1 MSSYKVKYSDFNPAN
16 IVFGK
21 TDEAN
26 ATGQDGKPIKYFRI
40 PIQYNYE
47 VTTSDGRKTFVK
59 SGLYIEGPK
68 ETSRGPQSKVY
79 PEKGNKVVH
88 SIFTKY
94 DLTNPEQFNFIN
106 RDDVNP
112 GTIHKLCLKCCEEVF
127 NRKGEVQV
135 ACRILDSMQDLLH
148 YPVKWTLGNDGR
160 PTGENP
166 AAIWKLFRYGKDYT
180 RETDF
185 ILPVNGGQK
194 IAWDMISSSRIQHQP
209 VFKVDNITIAGGRPS
224 IKMEVASSVVYDIIS
239 STGPS
244 LQQDTIAEAAKDTYV
259 TSKLLEKIKELE
271 SALATKTN
279 VSDAAPQATE
289 AAAPVVIPGI
299 VAQAPVQT
307 PQVSVQ
313 PAVTLPPAPQPT
325 IISVAPVM
333 AAPIIVETPQ
343 VSVPVIPAP
352 EIAPVQIPVSI
363 PAPAQ
368 EPVTL
373 ASVINSAPVMVP
385 PVVLPPVIPGLVIPP
400 LP

>member
-1 MSSYKVKYSDFNPAN
+1 MSAYKVKYSDFNPAN

-68 ETSRGPQSKVY
+68 ENSRGPQSKVY

-94 DLTNPEQFNFIN
+94 DLTNPEQYSFIN

-127 NRKGEVQV
+127 NRKGELQV
-135 ACRILDSMQDLLH
+135 SCRILDSMQDLLH

-194 IAWDMISSSRIQHQP
+194 IAWDMISNSRIQHQP
-209 VFKVDNITIAGGRPS
+209 VIKVDNITIAGGRPS
-224 IKMEVASSVVYDIIS
+224 IKMEVASSVVFDIMS
-239 STGPS
+239 STGPK
-244 LQQDTIAEAAKDTYV
+244 LQEDTIAEAAKDTYV
-259 TSKLLEKIKELE
+259 TAKLLDKIKELE
-271 SALATKTN
+271 SALAKGN
-279 VSDAAPQATE
+279 VNDSTPESVTE
-289 AAAPVVIPGI
+289 AAPAPVVIPGI
-299 VAQAPVQT
+299 VTQAVAAPAPAPVMI
-307 PQVSVQ
+307 PM
-313 PAVTLPPAPQPT
+313 PPAP
-325 IISVAPVM
+325 
-333 AAPIIVETPQ
+333 APIVVETP
-343 VSVPVIPAP
+343 VVVAPEPVIIPAP
-352 EIAPVQIPVSI
+352 VIIPVAAPV
-363 PAPAQ
+363 PAP

-373 ASVINSAPVMVP
+373 ASVINSGPVMIP
-385 PVVLPPVIPGLVIPP
+385 PPVLPPVLPGGLVIPP